1 MRTLTFTQTH
11 MYEIRHN
18 VKQIKSYTW
27 MCFYCCSLCYH
38 SFMRYDEIQNSEN
51 WDAEKMGIEKFWVS
65 DITFLSAPSPP
76 TSISVSFLSVA
87 SPSDVLFEWPQR
99 LCFLFMQEIKPEYK
113 TNLQKLKNFVMVKFA
128 QDTMVDP
135 KESEV
140 RYCLYCLS
148 LFIWII
154 YAYSIKFTFFLILV
168 VRLLQTRAS
177 CGMSNASREWNLY
190 AGILFLYCFR
200 RLNFLS
206 WPSLLCRR
214 NVLLSFL

>member
-1 MRTLTFTQTH
+1 MLSQLHEIWWDTEQRKLRCWKNGHRKILSKWHHVLICTLSPYVDFCL
-11 MYEIRHN
+11 
-18 VKQIKSYTW
+18 
-27 MCFYCCSLCYH
+27 CFVSRLLSH
-38 SFMRYDEIQNSEN
+38 SPRVTY
-51 WDAEKMGIEKFWVS
+51 
-65 DITFLSAPSPP
+65 FLNGP
-76 TSISVSFLSVA
+76 L
-87 SPSDVLFEWPQR
+87 R
-99 LCFLFMQEIKPEYK
+99 LCFLFMQEIKPECK

-177 CGMSNASREWNLY
+177 CGMSNPSRRVSWYPGLL
-190 AGILFLYCFR
+190 LF
-200 RLNFLS
+200 S
-206 WPSLLCRR
+206 QT
-214 NVLLSFL
+214 

>member
-1 MRTLTFTQTH
+1 M
-11 MYEIRHN
+11 
-18 VKQIKSYTW
+18 
-27 MCFYCCSLCYH
+27 
-38 SFMRYDEIQNSEN
+38 MRYR
-51 WDAEKMGIEKFWVS
+51 AAKIEMLKKWASKNFESVAS
-65 DITFLSAPSPP
+65 RSYLHPLPLCRFLSLFCQSPP
-76 TSISVSFLSVA
+76 LPL
-87 SPSDVLFEWPQR
+87 SPSDVLFEWPLR

-128 QDTMVDP
+128 KDTMVDP

-140 RYCLYCLS
+140 RYYLYCWS

-154 YAYSIKFTFFLILV
+154 YAYSIKFTFFLVLV

-206 WPSLLCRR
+206 WPSLLCQR

>member
-1 MRTLTFTQTH
+1 MLSQLHEIWWDTEQRKLRCWKNGHRKILSKWHHVLICTLSPYVDFCLFFVS
-11 MYEIRHN
+11 RLL
-18 VKQIKSYTW
+18 
-27 MCFYCCSLCYH
+27 SL
-38 SFMRYDEIQNSEN
+38 
-51 WDAEKMGIEKFWVS
+51 
-65 DITFLSAPSPP
+65 
-76 TSISVSFLSVA
+76 
-87 SPSDVLFEWPQR
+87 SPSDVLFEWPLR

-177 CGMSNASREWNLY
+177 CGMSNPSREWNLY